1 MKVTAVMA
9 MAVTMATALG
19 AQETD
24 PIAEALDNRGVIQA
38 LMTIFKQA
46 SFGFNRFEAAFRLDG
61 NAQHYLVEV
70 ERPSHAVMA
79 QRVGVQR
86 GVTYAIFHVHP
97 NDSDPAPSAHD
108 RDVANDVKIF
118 TLHRTGLYEYDPVS
132 RETTKLRSGTRWL
145 LRAAAQEVAANSPD
159 GGIRLSRSADAA
171 VKRLQ

>member
-24 PIAEALDNRGVIQA
+24 PIAEALDNREVIQA

-108 RDVANDVKIF
+108 RDVANKYDVKIF
-118 TLHRTGLYEYDPVS
+118 TLHRSGLYEYDPVS
-132 RETTKLRSGTRWL
+132 RETTKLRSGMRWL
-145 LRAAAQEVAANSPD
+145 LRAAVQEVGANSRD
-159 GGIRLSRSADAA
+159 GAMRLSPGRT
-171 VKRLQ
+171 RQ